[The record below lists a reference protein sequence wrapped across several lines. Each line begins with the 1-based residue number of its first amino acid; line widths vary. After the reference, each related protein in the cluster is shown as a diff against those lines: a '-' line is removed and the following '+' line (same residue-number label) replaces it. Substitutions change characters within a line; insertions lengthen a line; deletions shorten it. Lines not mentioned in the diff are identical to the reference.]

1 MYLIRLLKGAEAK
14 ALAAEAPPFG
24 PAFDR
29 GVVAR
34 TETLE
39 LWGTKF
45 QQEGPDYC
53 VYKALDGA
61 GTKIAEFKLGGY

>member
-1 MYLIRLLKGAEAK
+1 
-14 ALAAEAPPFG
+14 
-24 PAFDR
+24 
-29 GVVAR
+29 
-34 TETLE
+34 LE